1 MRLLTGGMMDTPII
15 LRKTSPAGALTR
27 REFLRGAAILTGTL
41 AASSV
46 LATFAPSRVWALE
59 TTHLNQVQAETLL
72 AMGKA
77 LYPHKDLPDAVY
89 ALLVKDMDAQMGDSA
104 QATLVAQG
112 VAKLNQHAA
121 GAFASLALDKQTAL
135 LQQMQADPFFQAVRG
150 QCITSIYDND
160 MAYRHFGY
168 EGEVWSKG
176 GYLARGFDDLKWL
189 PDPPQSASPS
199 MQS

>member
-1 MRLLTGGMMDTPII
+1 MDTPII
-15 LRKTSPAGALTR
+15 LGKTSPNGALTR
-27 REFLRGAAILTGTL
+27 REFLRGAAVLTGVLAAGSTL
-41 AASSV
+41 AA
-46 LATFAPSRVWALE
+46 FAPSRAWALE
-59 TTHLNQVQAETLL
+59 TKHLNQVQAETLL

-89 ALLVKDMDAQMGDSA
+89 ALLVKDMDAQMSDSA
-104 QATLVAQG
+104 QATLVADG
-112 VAKLNQHAA
+112 VAKLSQQAA
-121 GAFASLALDKQTAL
+121 GAFSSLALDKQTEL
-135 LQQMQADPFFQAVRG
+135 LQKMEADPFFQAVRG

>member
-1 MRLLTGGMMDTPII
+1 MDTPIL
-15 LRKTSPAGALTR
+15 LRKTSPNVALTR
-27 REFLRGAAILTGTL
+27 REFLRGAAVLTGVLAAGSTL
-41 AASSV
+41 AV
-46 LATFAPSRVWALE
+46 FAPSRAWALE
-59 TTHLNQVQAETLL
+59 TKHLDQVQAETLL

-89 ALLVKDMDAQMGDSA
+89 ALLVKDMDAQMSDSA
-104 QATLVAQG
+104 QATLVADG
-112 VAKLNQHAA
+112 VAKLNQQAA
-121 GAFASLALDKQTAL
+121 GAFSSLALDKQTAL
-135 LQQMQADPFFQAVRG
+135 LQKMQADPFFQAVRG

>member
-1 MRLLTGGMMDTPII
+1 
-15 LRKTSPAGALTR
+15 
-27 REFLRGAAILTGTL
+27 
-41 AASSV
+41 
-46 LATFAPSRVWALE
+46 
-59 TTHLNQVQAETLL
+59 
-72 AMGKA
+72 MGKA

-89 ALLVKDMDAQMGDSA
+89 ALLVKDMDAQMSDSA
-104 QATLVAQG
+104 QATLVADG
-112 VAKLNQHAA
+112 VAKLNQQAA
-121 GAFASLALDKQTAL
+121 GAFSSLALDKQTAL
-135 LQQMQADPFFQAVRG
+135 LQKMQADPFFQAVRG

>member
-1 MRLLTGGMMDTPII
+1 MDTPI
-15 LRKTSPAGALTR
+15 LLKKTNPNGALTR
-27 REFLRGAAILTGTL
+27 REFLRGAAVLTGVLAAGSTL
-41 AASSV
+41 AV
-46 LATFAPSRVWALE
+46 FAPSRAWALE
-59 TTHLNQVQAETLL
+59 TTYLNQIQAETLL

-77 LYPHKDLPDAVY
+77 LYPHRDLPDAVY
-89 ALLVKDMDAQMGDSA
+89 ALLVKDMDAQMGDAA
-104 QATLVAQG
+104 QATLLADG
-112 VAKLNQHAA
+112 VAKLNRQAK
-121 GAFASLALDKQTAL
+121 GAFSSLALDKQTAL
-135 LQQMQADPFFQAVRG
+135 LQKMQADPFFQAVRG

>member
-1 MRLLTGGMMDTPII
+1 MMDTPII
-15 LRKTSPAGALTR
+15 LRKTSPTGALTR

-46 LATFAPSRVWALE
+46 LATFAPSRAWALE
-59 TTHLNQVQAETLL
+59 TKHLNQVQAETLL

-89 ALLVKDMDAQMGDSA
+89 ALLVKDIDTQMGDSA
-104 QATLVAQG
+104 QATLVADG
-112 VAKLNQHAA
+112 VAKLNQQAA
-121 GAFASLALDKQTAL
+121 GAFARLALHKQTAL

>member
-1 MRLLTGGMMDTPII
+1 MDTPITLQKI
-15 LRKTSPAGALTR
+15 KPCSGLSR
-27 REFLRGAAILTGTL
+27 RRFLSGAAVLTGVLAAGSTL
-41 AASSV
+41 AA
-46 LATFAPSRVWALE
+46 FAPSRAWALE
-59 TTHLNQVQAETLL
+59 TKHLNQVQAETLL

-104 QATLVAQG
+104 QATLVADG
-112 VAKLNQHAA
+112 VAKLNQQAA
-121 GAFASLALDKQTAL
+121 GAFSSLTLDKQTAL
-135 LQQMQADPFFQAVRG
+135 LQQMEADPFFQAVRG

>member
-1 MRLLTGGMMDTPII
+1 MDTPII

-46 LATFAPSRVWALE
+46 LATFAPSRAWALE
-59 TTHLNQVQAETLL
+59 TKHLNQVQAETLL

-89 ALLVKDMDAQMGDSA
+89 ALLVKDMDTQMGDSA
-104 QATLVAQG
+104 QATLVADG
-112 VAKLNQHAA
+112 VAKLNQQAA
-121 GAFASLALDKQTAL
+121 GAFARLALDKQTAL
-135 LQQMQADPFFQAVRG
+135 LQHMQADPFFQAVRG